1 MRKHSTADRLQQL
14 MFEKSLKQ
22 VDIIELS
29 KHFQDKLD
37 VKLGKSALSQYVNG
51 IQTPDQKK
59 LALLALTLDVSEAW
73 LMGYDV
79 PKERTYYTNE
89 ETPTLSCYTSSDLRK
104 MAENAKTFDGKPLD
118 KEDITAIQNL
128 IEIYLRGR

>member
-14 MFEKSLKQ
+14 MSEKSLKQ

-104 MAENAKTFDGKPLD
+104 RAENAKTFDGKPLD

>member
-14 MFEKSLKQ
+14 MSEKSLKQ

-51 IQTPDQKK
+51 IQTPDQK
-59 LALLALTLDVSEAW
+59 
-73 LMGYDV
+73 
-79 PKERTYYTNE
+79 N
-89 ETPTLSCYTSSDLRK
+89 
-104 MAENAKTFDGKPLD
+104 
-118 KEDITAIQNL
+118 
-128 IEIYLRGR
+128 